1 MADLKR
7 ANSPQDESAV
17 ADLRRNWS
25 TIPKQQYFTISHHAS
40 PRGGFLF
47 HVMLRLLEIARVLV
61 RFNHVARFIVN
72 ANHSI
77 MRPTP
82 VLRVIDCRAR
92 VLIPQGSEL
101 GFQGRCRK
109 GHLTLV
115 ELFDSNISKLGRV
128 VHDVPLDGNGA

>member
-1 MADLKR
+1 
-7 ANSPQDESAV
+7 
-17 ADLRRNWS
+17 
-25 TIPKQQYFTISHHAS
+25 
-40 PRGGFLF
+40 
-47 HVMLRLLEIARVLV
+47 MLWLLEIARVLV
-61 RFNHVARFIVN
+61 CFNHVARFIVN

-82 VLRVIDCRAR
+82 VLRVIDSRAR

-109 GHLTLV
+109 GHLTFG

-128 VHDVPLDGNGA
+128 VHDVPLDGNGG